1 MIHVR
6 RINDR
11 LHLYLSFQWVELR
24 GPPSPGTRG
33 RGMKT
38 SAESLLITI
47 SNAQRGR
54 QTRESERIKGE
65 RGEGGRKRVGFRVQ
79 RHGSQN

>member
-1 MIHVR
+1 M

-11 LHLYLSFQWVELR
+11 LHLYLSFQWLELR
-24 GPPSPGTRG
+24 GPKRTRG

-47 SNAQRGR
+47 SNAQRVK
-54 QTRESERIKGE
+54 QTREGERIKGE
-65 RGEGGRKRVGFRVQ
+65 
-79 RHGSQN
+79 